1 MRVWQ
6 ILAATL
12 TAASHDWKACEL
24 SLTSVL
30 GCRKQCGV
38 NRNRKRS
45 IFAIILSP
53 NCKLPKR
60 SNLNHFVLSS
70 VAIKSCWQH
79 DKLLSSL
86 HMDGGWAAL
95 KIAKQNTCHEQQ
107 KPVPILFYLPCLKA
121 VPALDDIQEV
131 RTTTSLFEFFCL
143 PQRPLNLCVHKRN
156 VPARGLLWCGV
167 VCGGPGRARETAPP
181 VKLLFAA
188 TSPDPHTTGLY
199 QNSRCTLRWGV
210 PSFQFGLFMWDIM
223 IQIHTHADGADY

>member
-1 MRVWQ
+1 MNNFYWLSDLPNLNKVVPVYMNDVPVQNFNCYSQIFDLITYMSYISYICHIYDMKVWQ

-24 SLTSVL
+24 SLRSVL

-38 NRNRKRS
+38 NRNRKKS
-45 IFAIILSP
+45 IFCDNFATRLLR
-53 NCKLPKR
+53 KLPKR

-107 KPVPILFYLPCLKA
+107 KPVPILFYLPCLKT

-131 RTTTSLFEFFCL
+131 RTT
-143 PQRPLNLCVHKRN
+143 
-156 VPARGLLWCGV
+156 
-167 VCGGPGRARETAPP
+167 
-181 VKLLFAA
+181 
-188 TSPDPHTTGLY
+188 
-199 QNSRCTLRWGV
+199 
-210 PSFQFGLFMWDIM
+210 
-223 IQIHTHADGADY
+223 